1 MIRMSESLPAWGAW
15 IQVGMMD
22 IRELNAVCRSPHGER
37 GFKFKINI
45 QFFCRSP
52 HGERGFKFVVQWVKH
67 KSKEVAP
74 RMGSVDSSQFED
86 ADDSDE

>member
-1 MIRMSESLPAWGAW
+1 
-15 IQVGMMD
+15 MD
-22 IRELNAVCRSPHGER
+22 IRELNAV
-37 GFKFKINI
+37 
-45 QFFCRSP
+45 CRSP